1 MNYRPTVFLQSP
13 TASSSSPNTIEL
25 TDDILAFWFGKPEDD
40 GYCGHGE
47 PREAWWQKDPVYD
60 AEIRSRYLDH
70 YARAIAGELDSMA
83 QTPEG
88 ALALILML
96 DQFPRNMFRGRPET
110 YASDEKARKLA
121 REALGSGFD
130 QCLPPVWRWFF
141 YLPFEHSETLADQD
155 LSVSL
160 FEALPDIEGTEQTH
174 SSSLRHR
181 EIVARF
187 GRFPHRNEILGRDS
201 TPEEIEFLKE
211 PNSSF

>member
-1 MNYRPTVFLQSP
+1 MQSP
-13 TASSSSPNTIEL
+13 TASPSSLKHHLRVLNLIKL
-25 TDDILAFWFGKPEDD
+25 TDDILAFWFGKPEDE
-40 GYCGHGE
+40 GYGG
-47 PREAWWQKDPVYD
+47 PREAWWQKDPAYD

-70 YARAIAGELDSMA
+70 YRRAIAGELDAMA
-83 QTPEG
+83 QTPKG

-121 REALGSGFD
+121 REALDSGFD
-130 QCLPPVWRWFF
+130 RCVPPIWRWFF

-174 SSSLRHR
+174 SSSLRHQ